1 MHKDR
6 SKVMLLQDHNAF
18 CCHGSHW
25 LGRVSEAT
33 LLYKLWLIFNI
44 NLGSSSSHLEILMFL
59 AFYFTYIPFLTETFA
74 TGILGISLHLSFE
87 GIFRAR
93 SHLKLRLVRFLF
105 RNLQKPLSLS
115 IGNSNSY
122 FRAIS
127 ASAWNLSLD

>member
-1 MHKDR
+1 MCEDR
-6 SKVMLLQDHNAF
+6 IKVMLLQDLNAF

-25 LGRVSEAT
+25 LDRVSEAT

-59 AFYFTYIPFLTETFA
+59 ALYFTYIPFFTFA
-74 TGILGISLHLSFE
+74 TGILGISLNLSFE
-87 GIFRAR
+87 GIFKAR